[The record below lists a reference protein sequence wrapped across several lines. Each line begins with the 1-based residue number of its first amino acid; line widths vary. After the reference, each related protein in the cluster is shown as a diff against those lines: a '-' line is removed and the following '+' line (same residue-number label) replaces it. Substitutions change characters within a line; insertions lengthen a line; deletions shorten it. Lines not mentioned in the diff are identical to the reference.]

1 MIRRSSFVCGV
12 LLALSACSS
21 DSKVRLD
28 EPYTPPPA
36 RALESRSEFAPGDAI
51 EVEYS
56 RNFPAIEAYPL
67 GVGDELEIEV
77 YSHPD
82 FSLTTKVAPDGTISY
97 HQVGTIPAAGRTIEE
112 LRAHL
117 AQALTAIVP
126 NPVVSVF
133 LQDSD
138 VRVARFLELLLRHPT
153 GALREVKIGA
163 EGTVSLPGIGRIQV
177 AGLTAEQTQNAL
189 NERLHESL
197 PTLSVY
203 VALKSQADDVFTV
216 WGEVAKPGRYAMQGD
231 ITLLDALA
239 ISGGATAYAQLD
251 KIVLMNYPVN
261 GEPAVAQIYN
271 LADAL
276 EHGQSMS
283 GVRIRPRDAV
293 LVLRSGIGDVNT
305 WIDQYVRR
313 NLPFNVGFTYRLNPQ

>member
-1 MIRRSSFVCGV
+1 MTCRSLFACGI
-12 LLALSACSS
+12 LLAVSACAS

-28 EPYTPPPA
+28 EPYSPPLA

-67 GVGDELEIEV
+67 GVGDALEIEV

-82 FSLTTKVAPDGTISY
+82 LSLTTTVAPDGTISY
-97 HQVGTIPAAGRTIEE
+97 HHIGTIPAAGRTIEE

-117 AQALTAIVP
+117 AEALAAVVP

-133 LQDSD
+133 LQESD

-163 EGTVSLPGIGRIQV
+163 EGTVSLPGIGRVQV
-177 AGLTAEQTQNAL
+177 AGLTAEQTQNLL
-189 NERLHESL
+189 NERLHDAL

-203 VALKSQADDVFTV
+203 VALKTQADDVFTV
-216 WGEVAKPGRYAMQGD
+216 WGEVMKPGRYAMQGEL
-231 ITLLDALA
+231 TLLDALA
-239 ISGGATAYAQLD
+239 IAGGPTPYAELD

-261 GEPAVAQIYN
+261 GEPAVAQLYN

-276 EHGQSMS
+276 EHGQSLA
-283 GVRIRPRDAV
+283 GVLMRPRDAV
-293 LVLRSGIGDVNT
+293 LVMRSGIGDVNT
-305 WIDQYVRR
+305 WIDQYIRR
-313 NLPFNVGFTYRLNPQ
+313 NLPFNIGLTYRLNP

>member
-1 MIRRSSFVCGV
+1 V
-12 LLALSACSS
+12 SACASE
-21 DSKVRLD
+21 SKVRLD
-28 EPYTPPPA
+28 EPYSPPLA

-67 GVGDELEIEV
+67 GVGDALEIEV

-82 FSLTTKVAPDGTISY
+82 LSLTTTVAPDGTISY
-97 HQVGTIPAAGRTIEE
+97 HHIGTIPAAGRTIED

-117 AQALTAIVP
+117 AKALTEVVP

-133 LQDSD
+133 LQESD

-163 EGTVSLPGIGRIQV
+163 EGTVSLPGIGRVSI
-177 AGLTAEQTQNAL
+177 AGLTAEQTQNLL
-189 NERLHESL
+189 NERLHAAL

-203 VALKSQADDVFTV
+203 VALKTQADDVFTV
-216 WGEVAKPGRYAMQGD
+216 WGEVMKPGRYAMQGEL
-231 ITLLDALA
+231 TLLDALA
-239 ISGGATAYAQLD
+239 IAGGPTPYAELD

-261 GEPAVAQIYN
+261 GEPAVAQLYN

-276 EHGQSMS
+276 EHGQSLA
-283 GVRIRPRDAV
+283 GVLMRPRDAV
-293 LVLRSGIGDVNT
+293 LVMRSGIGDVNT
-305 WIDQYVRR
+305 WIDQYIRR
-313 NLPFNVGFTYRLNPQ
+313 NLPFNIGLTYRLNP

>member
-1 MIRRSSFVCGV
+1 MTRRSLFVCGI
-12 LLALSACSS
+12 LLAVSACAS

-28 EPYTPPPA
+28 EPYSPPLA

-82 FSLTTKVAPDGTISY
+82 LSLTTTVAPDGTISY
-97 HQVGTIPAAGRTIEE
+97 HHIGTIPAAGRTIEN

-117 AQALTAIVP
+117 AQALAAVVP

-133 LQDSD
+133 LKESD

-153 GALREVKIGA
+153 GALREVRIGTD
-163 EGTVSLPGIGRIQV
+163 GTVSLPGIGRVSI
-177 AGLTAEQTQNAL
+177 AGLTAEQTQNLL
-189 NERLHESL
+189 NERLHGAL

-203 VALKSQADDVFTV
+203 VALKTQADDVFTV
-216 WGEVAKPGRYAMQGD
+216 WGEVMKPGRYAMQGQL
-231 ITLLDALA
+231 TLLDALA
-239 ISGGATAYAQLD
+239 IAGGATPYAELD

-261 GEPAVAQIYN
+261 GEPAVAQVYN

-276 EHGQSMS
+276 EHGQSLA
-283 GVRIRPRDAV
+283 GVLIRPRDAV
-293 LVLRSGIGDVNT
+293 LVMRSGIGDVNT
-305 WIDQYVRR
+305 WIDQYIRR
-313 NLPFNVGFTYRLNPQ
+313 NLPFNVGLTYRLNP